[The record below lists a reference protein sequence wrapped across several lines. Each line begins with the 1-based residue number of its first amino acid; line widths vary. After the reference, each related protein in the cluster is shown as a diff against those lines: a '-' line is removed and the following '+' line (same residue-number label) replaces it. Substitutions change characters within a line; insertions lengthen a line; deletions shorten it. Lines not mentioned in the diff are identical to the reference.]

1 MDMGSRRDGGIGLQK
16 RSVLKEYFGYDS
28 FRPGQEELIDKCL
41 QGRDVLG
48 IMPTGAGKSI
58 CYQVPAMM
66 FEGISLVIS
75 PLISLMQDQV
85 EALIQAGIP
94 AAYLNSSL
102 SPSQFRKALAFARQ
116 GRYKLI
122 YVAPERLLTPD
133 FLDFALHAAISMVTI
148 DEAHCVSQWG
158 QDFRPSYLKIPRFIE
173 MLSTRPVVSAFTA
186 TATQKVREDIMERL
200 ELQSPF
206 LLTAGFDRSN
216 LYFAVE
222 APKDKLEAVKAYLRK
237 NPGGSGIVYCIT
249 RKLVEEVTLA
259 LQKAGY
265 AATRYHAGLS
275 DEERKRNQE
284 DFLYDRARIM
294 VATNAFGM
302 GIDKSNVSFVIH
314 YNMPKNMES
323 YYQEAGRAGRDGSDA
338 DCILLYGG
346 QDVVTNQ
353 FLIDRERNNEELS
366 DEEKETIRQREQEL
380 LKTMTFYCHTRE
392 CLRQYILRYFGEKT
406 ASYCGNCSN
415 CKANFEEVDVT
426 RAVKQILLCVHQT
439 RERFGVKMVV
449 DVLRGS
455 KGKRLQTLSLDEL
468 STYGSLADESE
479 TRIREIITQ
488 LELMGCLE
496 VTAGEYPILRLFRQK
511 AKEVLHSEEPI
522 RMKIVKDVPMDK
534 GGHGRESA
542 MSAAGTATSRLFE
555 RLRRL
560 RASIAASSHVP
571 SYVVFSDA
579 TLRDMCSKMPI
590 TEEEFLK
597 VSGVGQAK
605 LEKYGPLFLDEIKAF
620 LMESAGGTQ

>member
-314 YNMPKNMES
+314 YNMPKNMERRRRS
-323 YYQEAGRAGRDGSDA
+323 A
-338 DCILLYGG
+338 
-346 QDVVTNQ
+346 
-353 FLIDRERNNEELS
+353 
-366 DEEKETIRQREQEL
+366 
-380 LKTMTFYCHTRE
+380 
-392 CLRQYILRYFGEKT
+392 
-406 ASYCGNCSN
+406 
-415 CKANFEEVDVT
+415 
-426 RAVKQILLCVHQT
+426 
-439 RERFGVKMVV
+439 
-449 DVLRGS
+449 RGS
-455 KGKRLQTLSLDEL
+455 RS
-468 STYGSLADESE
+468 
-479 TRIREIITQ
+479 
-488 LELMGCLE
+488 C
-496 VTAGEYPILRLFRQK
+496 
-511 AKEVLHSEEPI
+511 
-522 RMKIVKDVPMDK
+522 
-534 GGHGRESA
+534 
-542 MSAAGTATSRLFE
+542 
-555 RLRRL
+555 
-560 RASIAASSHVP
+560 
-571 SYVVFSDA
+571 
-579 TLRDMCSKMPI
+579 
-590 TEEEFLK
+590 
-597 VSGVGQAK
+597 
-605 LEKYGPLFLDEIKAF
+605 
-620 LMESAGGTQ
+620 

>member
-1 MDMGSRRDGGIGLQK
+1 MDMGTRGYGGIGVQK

-28 FRPGQEELIDKCL
+28 FRPGQEELIDQCL

-66 FEGISLVIS
+66 FDGISLVIS

-102 SPSQFRKALAFARQ
+102 SASQFRKALAFARQ

-173 MLSTRPVVSAFTA
+173 MLSARPVVSAFTA
-186 TATQKVREDIMERL
+186 TATQKVREDIVERL
-200 ELQSPF
+200 ELRSPF
-206 LLTAGFDRSN
+206 LLTTGFDRSN

-222 APKDKLEAVKAYLRK
+222 APKDKLEAVKAYLRN

-249 RKLVEEVTLA
+249 RKLVEEVALA

-323 YYQEAGRAGRDGSDA
+323 YYQEAGRAGRDGSEA

-392 CLRQYILRYFGEKT
+392 CLRQYILRYFGEK
-406 ASYCGNCSN
+406 APSYCGNCSS
-415 CKANFEEVDVT
+415 CRANFEEVDVT

-455 KGKRLQTLSLDEL
+455 KGKRLQTLSLDAL

-496 VTAGEYPILRLFRQK
+496 VTTGEYPILRLFRQR

-522 RMKIVKDVPMDK
+522 RMKIVKDAPTEK
-534 GGHGRESA
+534 TGHGREPVASV
-542 MSAAGTATSRLFE
+542 AGTATSRLFE

-560 RASIAASSHVP
+560 RVSVAASSHVP

-579 TLRDMCSKMPI
+579 TLRDMCSKMPV

-605 LEKYGPLFLDEIKAF
+605 LKKYGPVFLGEIKAF
-620 LMESAGGTQ
+620 LMESADGA

>member
-1 MDMGSRRDGGIGLQK
+1 MDMGTRGYGGIGVQK

-28 FRPGQEELIDKCL
+28 FRPGQEELIDQCL

-102 SPSQFRKALAFARQ
+102 SASQFRKALAFARQ

-173 MLSTRPVVSAFTA
+173 MLSARPVVSAFTA
-186 TATQKVREDIMERL
+186 TATQKVREDIVERL
-200 ELQSPF
+200 ELRSPF
-206 LLTAGFDRSN
+206 LLTTGFDRSN

-222 APKDKLEAVKAYLRK
+222 APKDKLEAVKAYLRN

-249 RKLVEEVTLA
+249 RKLVEEVALA

-323 YYQEAGRAGRDGSDA
+323 YYQEAGRAGRDGSEA

-392 CLRQYILRYFGEKT
+392 CLRQYILRYFGEK
-406 ASYCGNCSN
+406 APSYCGNCSS
-415 CKANFEEVDVT
+415 CRANFEEVDVT

-455 KGKRLQTLSLDEL
+455 KGKRLQTLSLDAL

-496 VTAGEYPILRLFRQK
+496 VTTGEYPILRLFRQR

-522 RMKIVKDVPMDK
+522 RMKIVKDAPTEK
-534 GGHGRESA
+534 TGHGRESA
-542 MSAAGTATSRLFE
+542 ASVAGTAASRLFE

-560 RASIAASSHVP
+560 RASVAASSHVP

-579 TLRDMCSKMPI
+579 TLRDMCSKMPV

-605 LEKYGPLFLDEIKAF
+605 LKKYGPVFLGEIKAF
-620 LMESAGGTQ
+620 LMESADGA

>member
-1 MDMGSRRDGGIGLQK
+1 M
-16 RSVLKEYFGYDS
+16 
-28 FRPGQEELIDKCL
+28 
-41 QGRDVLG
+41 
-48 IMPTGAGKSI
+48 
-58 CYQVPAMM
+58 
-66 FEGISLVIS
+66 
-75 PLISLMQDQV
+75 
-85 EALIQAGIP
+85 
-94 AAYLNSSL
+94 
-102 SPSQFRKALAFARQ
+102 
-116 GRYKLI
+116 
-122 YVAPERLLTPD
+122 
-133 FLDFALHAAISMVTI
+133 
-148 DEAHCVSQWG
+148 
-158 QDFRPSYLKIPRFIE
+158 
-173 MLSTRPVVSAFTA
+173 
-186 TATQKVREDIMERL
+186 
-200 ELQSPF
+200 
-206 LLTAGFDRSN
+206 TAGFDRSN

-222 APKDKLEAVKAYLRK
+222 APKDKLEAVKAYLRN

-249 RKLVEEVTLA
+249 RKLVEEVALA

-323 YYQEAGRAGRDGSDA
+323 YYQEAGRAGRDGSEA

-392 CLRQYILRYFGEKT
+392 CLRQYILRYFGEK
-406 ASYCGNCSN
+406 APSYCGNCSS
-415 CKANFEEVDVT
+415 CRANFEEVDVT

-455 KGKRLQTLSLDEL
+455 KGKRLQTLSLDAL

-496 VTAGEYPILRLFRQK
+496 VTTGEYPILRLFRQR

-522 RMKIVKDVPMDK
+522 RMKIVKDAPTEK
-534 GGHGRESA
+534 TGHGRESA
-542 MSAAGTATSRLFE
+542 ASVAGTAASRLFE

-560 RASIAASSHVP
+560 RASVAASSHVP

-579 TLRDMCSKMPI
+579 TLRDMCSKMPV

-605 LEKYGPLFLDEIKAF
+605 LKKYGPVFLGEIKAF
-620 LMESAGGTQ
+620 LMESADGA

>member
-1 MDMGSRRDGGIGLQK
+1 MQK

-323 YYQEAGRAGRDGSDA
+323 YYQEAGRAGRDGSEA

-455 KGKRLQTLSLDEL
+455 KGKRLQTLSLDAL

-496 VTAGEYPILRLFRQK
+496 VTTGEYPILRLFRQR
-511 AKEVLHSEEPI
+511 AKEVLHCEEPI
-522 RMKIVKDVPMDK
+522 RMKIVKDAPKDK
-534 GGHGRESA
+534 PGHGREPA
-542 MSAAGTATSRLFE
+542 MSVTGTATSRLFE

-560 RASIAASSHVP
+560 RASVAASSHIP

-605 LEKYGPLFLDEIKAF
+605 LEKYGPMFLGEIKAF
-620 LMESAGGTQ
+620 LMESANDTQ